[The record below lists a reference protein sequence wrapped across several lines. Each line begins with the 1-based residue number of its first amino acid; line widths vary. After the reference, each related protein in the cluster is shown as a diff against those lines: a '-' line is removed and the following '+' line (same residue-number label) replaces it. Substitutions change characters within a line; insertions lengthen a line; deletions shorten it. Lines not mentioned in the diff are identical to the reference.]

1 MSLIQAA
8 RTDLRAPQ
16 KTNRSL
22 AKNALASLLRRTDA
36 LSLSKRLHTSPVND
50 ACASFTDAVLDS
62 LLFENRRVPL
72 PRTRDHLRVPTA
84 ECVFLRR
91 NFPTISSA
99 ICLACANPRNQ
110 LVPLRRAQ
118 DANSRSAE
126 QVCQADSCTLVQ
138 LFFARV
144 RWSSAQRSSVTAH
157 HREELEVTEQTV
169 SREERSFGDQR
180 SRGRSIVGVRSTP
193 TAAMYESANTS
204 R

>member
-118 DANSRSAE
+118 DANSRSAQ
-126 QVCQADSCTLVQ
+126 QVCQADSCTPVQ
-138 LFFARV
+138 LFCARKV
-144 RWSSAQRSSVTAH
+144 VKCPTFFCHCSS
-157 HREELEVTEQTV
+157 
-169 SREERSFGDQR
+169 
-180 SRGRSIVGVRSTP
+180 SRGIGGHGANGLTGGTKFRRSTEP
-193 TAAMYESANTS
+193 RPFDCRRA
-204 R
+204 